1 MCTTLPAWGQAP
13 ICQFYAFL
21 TFFQILHFL
30 QLTSASPSAVWPFWQ
45 GSRTNMLFSKGP
57 LPETKYLY
65 FKWLGNSVTGLNI
78 KLLQR
83 GLLSI
88 WIGLVP
94 NWGKYRKAAAKYD
107 KFGKAPWSM
116 GVEPR
121 EWAQR
126 DQRLQKT
133 DKHKP
138 PQKSLPK
145 RTKHRKVGQMW
156 VVVHLM
162 CPDFRF
168 LYIRLSGYLLAS
180 PIADG
185 RELASTILW

>member
-1 MCTTLPAWGQAP
+1 MHHPASLGP
-13 ICQFYAFL
+13 SPNLSILCIL
-21 TFFQILHFL
+21 TFFLHFL

-107 KFGKAPWSM
+107 KFGKAPWS
-116 GVEPR
+116 GQGGRTTRIGTEGSKAPKNR
-121 EWAQR
+121 QTQTSTEISSQKDKTPKGWANISCGALDVSKYQVLV
-126 DQRLQKT
+126 QCT
-133 DKHKP
+133 
-138 PQKSLPK
+138 
-145 RTKHRKVGQMW
+145 
-156 VVVHLM
+156 
-162 CPDFRF
+162 
-168 LYIRLSGYLLAS
+168 SGYQAIFYPHL
-180 PIADG
+180 
-185 RELASTILW
+185 

>member
-30 QLTSASPSAVWPFWQ
+30 QLTSASHSAVWPFWQ

-78 KLLQR
+78 KLLQP

-88 WIGLVP
+88 WMGLVP

-107 KFGKAPWSM
+107 KFGKAAWS
-116 GVEPR
+116 GGSNHENGHRGIKCSKKQTNTNLHRNLFPKGQNT
-121 EWAQR
+121 E
-126 DQRLQKT
+126 RLGKCELWCT
-133 DKHKP
+133 WCVRI
-138 PQKSLPK
+138 SGSC
-145 RTKHRKVGQMW
+145 T
-156 VVVHLM
+156 
-162 CPDFRF
+162 
-168 LYIRLSGYLLAS
+168 SGYQAIFWPHL
-180 PIADG
+180 
-185 RELASTILW
+185 